1 MAKMY
6 HRPSGQ
12 NPGGRKLFLATP
24 TYGGTEPI
32 FTYALAETTAALVR
46 AGIDYELAIYAGDCH
61 VDDARNRLVRQFLMG
76 DCTDLVFLD
85 SDLRW
90 QPDDLIKLCAY
101 DRDVVAGSYPLK
113 QIEENFPLR
122 FLNESDPIVCEPD
135 GLIEVDGVPT
145 GFLRIR
151 RHVLETLAEQA
162 PKYYGRA
169 DAGQAP
175 TPLIFERTLEGN
187 SRFGG
192 DYTFCRKW
200 RALGGKIHVMP
211 ELLMEH
217 AGTKVWEGSLGF
229 FLRAQGDA
237 MGECLKAIR
246 EGREDGY
253 VLDRMIREWDN
264 PWGADRGLLAAS
276 IMLARQA
283 KTILECGSGLTT
295 LAMAAANPEVTI
307 IALESDEQWI
317 GRMAESARRYGLD
330 NAEVYKAPL
339 MDGWY
344 VTTMLTYQYDL
355 AIIDG
360 PSRAL
365 GSRERA
371 HEIKAKTFLF
381 DDTAHGSPKAALAAL
396 KAKGYGITKLDERCA
411 VAHLPIAQ
419 LQEA

>member
-1 MAKMY
+1 MSKMY
-6 HRPSGQ
+6 HRPLGL

-90 QPDDLIKLCAY
+90 QPEDFIKLAGY
-101 DRDVVAGSYPLK
+101 DRDVVAGTYPLK
-113 QIEENFPLR
+113 QTEENFPVR
-122 FLNESDPIVCEPD
+122 FLTEGGPINLEPD

-151 RHVLETLAEQA
+151 RHVLEQLAANA

-175 TPLIFERTLEGN
+175 TPLIFERTLEEGR
-187 SRFGG
+187 RFGG

-200 RALGGKIHVMP
+200 RAMGGKIYVTP
-211 ELLMEH
+211 ELVMEH
-217 AGTKVWEGSLGF
+217 AGTNIYQGSLGF

-237 MGECLKAIR
+237 IGECLKATR
-246 EGREDGY
+246 EGRENNY
-253 VLDRMIREWDN
+253 VYDRMIQEWGN
-264 PWGADRGLLAAS
+264 PWGADRAMLAAS
-276 IMLARQA
+276 VMLAREA
-283 KTILECGSGLTT
+283 KTIIECGSGLTT
-295 LAMAAANPEVTI
+295 LAMAAANPEAKVT
-307 IALESDEQWI
+307 AMESDLKWI
-317 GRMAESARRYGLD
+317 GRVMDVARPHGLRIGISHASLTNGWYESAALAGR
-330 NAEVYKAPL
+330 
-339 MDGWY
+339 
-344 VTTMLTYQYDL
+344 YDL

-371 HEIKAKTFLF
+371 HEINAKTFLF
-381 DDTAHGSPKAALAAL
+381 DDVAHGSPKAALAAL
-396 KAKGYGITKLDERCA
+396 KTKGYGITKLDERCA
-411 VAHLPIAQ
+411 VAHRG
-419 LQEA
+419 

>member
-1 MAKMY
+1 MSKMY
-6 HRPSGQ
+6 HRPLGP

-76 DCTDLVFLD
+76 SCTDLIFLD

-90 QPDDLIKLCAY
+90 QPEDFIKLAGY
-101 DRDVVAGSYPLK
+101 DRDVVAGTYPLK
-113 QIEENFPLR
+113 QTEENFPVR
-122 FLNESDPIVCEPD
+122 FLTEGEPINLEPD

-151 RHVLETLAEQA
+151 RQVLEQLAANA

-175 TPLIFERTLEGN
+175 TPLIFERTLEDGR
-187 SRFGG
+187 RFGG

-200 RALGGKIHVMP
+200 RAMGGKIYVTP
-211 ELLMEH
+211 ELVMEH
-217 AGTKVWEGSLGF
+217 AGTKIYQGSLGF

-237 MGECLKAIR
+237 IGECLKAIR
-246 EGREDGY
+246 EGRENNY
-253 VLDRMIREWDN
+253 VYDRMIQEWGN

-276 IMLARQA
+276 VMLAREA

-295 LAMAAANPEVTI
+295 LAMAAANPDADIV
-307 IALESDEQWI
+307 ALESDGAWYS
-317 GRMAESARRYGLD
+317 RVTNAAKRYDLPHLTLF
-330 NAEVYKAPL
+330 VPL
-339 MDGWY
+339 KDGWY
-344 VTTMLTYQYDL
+344 DNEVLGRKYDL

-371 HEIKAKTFLF
+371 HEINAKTFLF
-381 DDTAHGSPKAALAAL
+381 DDVAHGSPKLALAAL
-396 KAKGYGITKLDERCA
+396 KTKGYGITKLDERCA
-411 VAHLPIAQ
+411 VAHRAS
-419 LQEA
+419 

>member
-1 MAKMY
+1 MSKMY
-6 HRPSGQ
+6 HRPLGL

-32 FTYALAETTAALVR
+32 FTYALAETVAALVR

-76 DCTDLVFLD
+76 DCTDLIFLD

-90 QPDDLIKLCAY
+90 QPEDLIKLAEY
-101 DRDVVAGSYPLK
+101 GRDVVAGTYPLK
-113 QIEENFPLR
+113 QTEENFPVR
-122 FLNESDPIVCEPD
+122 FLTEGGPITLEYD

-151 RHVLETLAEQA
+151 RHVLETMAELA

-175 TPLIFERTLEGN
+175 TPLIFERTLEDGR
-187 SRFGG
+187 RFGG

-200 RALGGKIHVMP
+200 RAMGGKIYVTP
-211 ELLMEH
+211 ELVMEH
-217 AGTKVWEGSLGF
+217 AGTKIYQGSLGF

-237 MGECLKAIR
+237 IGECLKAIR
-246 EGREDGY
+246 EGRENNY
-253 VLDRMIREWDN
+253 VYDRMIQEWGN
-264 PWGADRGLLAAS
+264 PWGADRSMLAAS
-276 IMLARQA
+276 VMLAREA

-295 LAMAAANPEVTI
+295 LAMAAANPGADI
-307 IALESDEQWI
+307 RALESDKGWAKRV
-317 GRMAESARRYGLD
+317 GDALDRAGLV
-330 NAEVYKAPL
+330 ATLYRTPL
-339 MDGWY
+339 MNGWY
-344 VTTMLTYQYDL
+344 PDTRGEYDL

-371 HEIKAKTFLF
+371 HEINAKTFLF
-381 DDTAHGSPKAALAAL
+381 DDVAHGSPKAALAAL
-396 KAKGYGITKLDERCA
+396 KTKGYGITKLDERCA
-411 VAHLPIAQ
+411 VAHRAS
-419 LQEA
+419 